1 MDLLTLTLNKNHLWT
16 GLSFVGLGTFTYL
29 TNRYLTNTKE
39 TSNQT
44 YYKPCELIKGIP
56 NLTILNN
63 TNNNNTNNTN
73 TTNNITYI
81 FWNGDMNSTY
91 ILLDLLLQDTIIQPL
106 YIERYTII
114 KALEKDT
121 LDTIMKNENKNNN
134 KNKKKNNNNNNN
146 NTNSIQSNSNKKYE
160 SYLKNIILLKKTQD
174 YELKQLE
181 VLRLMIASKY
191 PEFRNNFLPTI
202 YITSITKD
210 LEMTSHFFNTIKEIK
225 PLYCDGIDFIEQVL
239 RYIKYSGYI
248 NNRNENNKNEN
259 NKNENNKNN
268 NVNKNN
274 DIARII
280 LGCNKDYKNY
290 DLLLKLNNKN
300 TNNIVFIDIPLKE
313 IDNTILKQRCNSF
326 FSNDIMMYFLS
337 K

>member
-1 MDLLTLTLNKNHLWT
+1 MDLITLTLNKNHLWT

-44 YYKPCELIKGIP
+44 YYKPCEVIKGIP

-63 TNNNNTNNTN
+63 TNNNNTNTTN
-73 TTNNITYI
+73 NITNNITYI

-121 LDTIMKNENKNNN
+121 LDIILKNENKNNN
-134 KNKKKNNNNNNN
+134 G
-146 NTNSIQSNSNKKYE
+146 IQSNSNKKYDA
-160 SYLKNIILLKKTQD
+160 YLKNIVLLKKKQD

-181 VLRLMIASKY
+181 VLRLMIVSKY
-191 PEFRNNFLPTI
+191 PEFKNNFLPTT
-202 YITSITKD
+202 YITSIAKD
-210 LEMTSHFFNTIKEIK
+210 LDMTSHFFNIIKEIK

-248 NNRNENNKNEN
+248 KNRNENNKNEN
-259 NKNENNKNN
+259 NENNNINN
-268 NVNKNN
+268 NVS
-274 DIARII
+274 RII

-290 DLLLKLNNKN
+290 DLVLKLNTKN
-300 TNNIVFIDIPLKE
+300 TNNIVFIDMPLKE
-313 IDNTILKQRCNSF
+313 IDNIILKQRCNSF

>member
-1 MDLLTLTLNKNHLWT
+1 MDLITLTLNKNHLWT

-44 YYKPCELIKGIP
+44 YYKPCELIKGTP

-63 TNNNNTNNTN
+63 TNTHTNNTN

-121 LDTIMKNENKNNN
+121 LDTILKNENKNNN
-134 KNKKKNNNNNNN
+134 G
-146 NTNSIQSNSNKKYE
+146 IQSNSNKKYDA
-160 SYLKNIILLKKTQD
+160 YLKNIVLLKRNQD

-181 VLRLMIASKY
+181 VLRLMIVSKY
-191 PEFRNNFLPTI
+191 PEFKNNFLPTT
-202 YITSITKD
+202 YITSIAKD
-210 LEMTSHFFNTIKEIK
+210 LDMTSHFFNTIKEIK

-248 NNRNENNKNEN
+248 NNRNENNKN
-259 NKNENNKNN
+259 KNVNN
-268 NVNKNN
+268 NVNNN
-274 DIARII
+274 VSRII

-290 DLLLKLNNKN
+290 DLVLKLNTKN
-300 TNNIVFIDIPLKE
+300 TNNIVFIDMPLKE
-313 IDNTILKQRCNSF
+313 IDNIILKQRCNSF

>member
-1 MDLLTLTLNKNHLWT
+1 MDLLKLTLNKNHLWT

-44 YYKPCELIKGIP
+44 YYKPCEVIKGIP

-63 TNNNNTNNTN
+63 TNANNNN
-73 TTNNITYI
+73 TNNITYI

-121 LDTIMKNENKNNN
+121 LDTIMKNENNNNN
-134 KNKKKNNNNNNN
+134 KN
-146 NTNSIQSNSNKKYE
+146 NTNGIQSNSNKKYE

-191 PEFRNNFLPTI
+191 PEFRNNFLPTT

-248 NNRNENNKNEN
+248 KNRNENNEN
-259 NKNENNKNN
+259 QNSNT
-268 NVNKNN
+268 
-274 DIARII
+274 IPRII
-280 LGCNKDYKNY
+280 LGCNKNYKNY
-290 DLLLKLNNKN
+290 ELLLKLIIK
-300 TNNIVFIDIPLKE
+300 NIVSIIDLPLKE

>member
-1 MDLLTLTLNKNHLWT
+1 MDLITLTLNKNHLWT

-44 YYKPCELIKGIP
+44 YYKPCEVIKGIP

-63 TNNNNTNNTN
+63 TNNNNTNTTN
-73 TTNNITYI
+73 NITNNITYI

-121 LDTIMKNENKNNN
+121 LDTILKNENKNNN
-134 KNKKKNNNNNNN
+134 G
-146 NTNSIQSNSNKKYE
+146 IQSNSNKKYE
-160 SYLKNIILLKKTQD
+160 SYLKNIVLLKRKQD

-181 VLRLMIASKY
+181 VLRLMIVSKY
-191 PEFRNNFLPTI
+191 PEFKNNFLPTT
-202 YITSITKD
+202 YITSIAKD
-210 LEMTSHFFNTIKEIK
+210 LDMTSHFFNIIKEIK

-248 NNRNENNKNEN
+248 KNRNENNKNEN
-259 NKNENNKNN
+259 NENNNINN
-268 NVNKNN
+268 NVS
-274 DIARII
+274 RIL

-290 DLLLKLNNKN
+290 DLVLKLNTKN
-300 TNNIVFIDIPLKE
+300 TNNIVFIDMPLKE
-313 IDNTILKQRCNSF
+313 IDNIILKQRCNSF